1 MIGQSLMS
9 TKSRIPVSLLHIFV
23 YEDLTHNLEILG
35 KMQGTWLH
43 YNEDIFAKGRSIFS
57 I

>member
-43 YNEDIFAKGRSIFS
+43 YNEDISAKGRSIFS